1 MSLITPSKYHVW
13 AQALNCCA
21 PTTPYFSV
29 PIRMPGIKITVD
41 DSQTKIMLEGLSKKL
56 KNLGPITRR
65 AVLYQERQTKL
76 NFAKESDPD
85 GTPWAALK
93 PSTLA
98 RKKTRAKLREESIL
112 INSVSSSSS
121 GGSGRIFATDQ
132 KGIYHMTGTR
142 YMPARPFLG
151 FSARNVKEILE
162 LYKKGLL

>member
-1 MSLITPSKYHVW
+1 M
-13 AQALNCCA
+13 A
-21 PTTPYFSV
+21 
-29 PIRMPGIKITVD
+29 GIKIIVNDTAA
-41 DSQTKIMLEGLSKKL
+41 KILIENVSKKA

-76 NFAKESDPD
+76 NFARESDPD
-85 GTPWAALK
+85 GAPWAALK

-112 INSVSSSSS
+112 INSIASSSS

-132 KGIYHMTGTR
+132 KGIYHQLGTR

-151 FSARNVKEILE
+151 FSARNVKDILE
-162 LYKKGLL
+162 LYRKGLL